1 MEQLLIHMDG
11 WMDGWMD
18 GLMVRCT
25 DRHTCK
31 CIDGWM
37 MYMHVY
43 IIFLYISDILRNLVV
58 KLLNV
63 LSYTRMFRYMYI
75 YTLYIYIYVSCIRM
89 CVYMYEYVHIR
100 AGTKI
105 AKQHSKLQQEQ
116 TNIQSSHM
124 FLSML
129 V

>member
-1 MEQLLIHMDG
+1 MYRWLDDVHA
-11 WMDGWMD
+11 
-18 GLMVRCT
+18 
-25 DRHTCK
+25 
-31 CIDGWM
+31 CIYNFSLHIRYLEEPCGETIKRIKL
-37 MYMHVY
+37 YTYVSIYNVHVH
-43 IIFLYISDILRNLVV
+43 I
-58 KLLNV
+58 
-63 LSYTRMFRYMYI
+63 
-75 YTLYIYIYVSCIRM
+75 YIYIYVSCIRM

>member
-1 MEQLLIHMDG
+1 
-11 WMDGWMD
+11 
-18 GLMVRCT
+18 
-25 DRHTCK
+25 
-31 CIDGWM
+31 
-37 MYMHVY
+37 
-43 IIFLYISDILRNLVV
+43 
-58 KLLNV
+58 
-63 LSYTRMFRYMYI
+63 
-75 YTLYIYIYVSCIRM
+75 M

-105 AKQHSKLQQEQ
+105 AKQHSKLQEQ